1 MAGDTFIVFPNKK
14 YIFAQ
19 KKIIKFVTILPIFT

>member
-1 MAGDTFIVFPNKK
+1 MHSLFFPIKS

-19 KKIIKFVTILPIFT
+19 KKIIKFVTILPIFM